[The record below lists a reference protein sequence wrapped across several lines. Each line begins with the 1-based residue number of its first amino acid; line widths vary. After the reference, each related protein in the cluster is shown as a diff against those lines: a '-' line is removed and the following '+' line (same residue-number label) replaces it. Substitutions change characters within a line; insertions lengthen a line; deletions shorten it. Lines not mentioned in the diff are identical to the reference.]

1 MGWSNTFASLKESNK
16 LEVKAAREGLPRSLW
31 ETYSAFANTDG
42 GTILLG
48 VEEDSDGVLSVCGV
62 NEPESLVK
70 TLWDGL
76 NNPSCVSVN
85 LLTDNDVT
93 IDVDAGASYIV
104 IEVPRAPRQ
113 DRPVYI
119 RNNLASGSF
128 RRNGEGDYHCTS
140 EELKALVRDGG
151 DEIDRLV
158 LEEFELGSLCEET
171 VASYRNAFQA
181 LRQNHPWNR
190 LADSDF
196 LMRIGAIGRGGRTHQ
211 LHPTRAG
218 LLMFGYEYEIT
229 REYPSYLLDYRTRLG
244 DRRWDDRIASMDGTW
259 SGNVYD
265 FWRKVYMKV
274 VEGLPKPFAL
284 GPNMRRLED
293 TPMHAALREGLANML
308 VHADYYGRR
317 GCVALREPGRITFSN
332 PGSLRMSCDVA
343 LQGGTSDPRNAT
355 LMRMFSLVGIGER
368 IGSGF
373 DVMRAACTW
382 AELPQPMLEESYNPD
397 GTTLTFC
404 TKSDDGETTRA
415 SAGGSMSAERDSG
428 SCLDGPV
435 DCSMSVG
442 CESGS
447 RLDRPVDMAT
457 ARILDAWE
465 QAGHGRSINAAPSSV
480 AATLQTADGDSL
492 TARHGSSDS
501 LVAPSEVAVGAK
513 QLKRRRL
520 PREERNLVMHFVI
533 ENGEIR
539 RIEAQELLGIGST
552 KAKALLNDMVTQGLL
567 TVEGAGPST
576 RYLSASA

>member
-48 VEEDSDGVLSVCGV
+48 VEEDSHGALSVCGV

-93 IDVDAGASYIV
+93 IDVDAGTSYIA

-151 DEIDRLV
+151 DDIDRLV
-158 LEEFELGSLCEET
+158 LEEFELSSLCEET
-171 VASYRNAFQA
+171 VASYRGAFQA

-196 LMRIGAIGRGGRTHQ
+196 LMRIGAIGRGVRTHQ

-229 REYPSYLLDYRTRLG
+229 REYSSYLLDYRTRLG

-265 FWRKVYMKV
+265 FWRKVCMKV
-274 VEGLPKPFAL
+274 TEGLPKPFAL

-308 VHADYYGRR
+308 VHADYYGRK

-355 LMRMFSLVGIGER
+355 LMRMFNLVGIGER

-373 DVMRAACTW
+373 DVIRAACTW

-397 GTTLTFC
+397 GTTLTFRMERN
-404 TKSDDGETTRA
+404 DGWTTRA
-415 SAGGSMSAERDSG
+415 GANG
-428 SCLDGPV
+428 
-435 DCSMSVG
+435 SMSVG

-447 RLDRPVDMAT
+447 CLDRPIDMAT
-457 ARILDAWE
+457 ARILDAWK
-465 QAGHGRSINAAPSSV
+465 QAGHGRSINAASSSV
-480 AATLQTADGDSL
+480 TATLQTAAGDNL
-492 TARHGSSDS
+492 TARHGSGDS
-501 LVAPSEVAVGAK
+501 LVAPGEVTVGAK

-552 KAKALLNDMVTQGLL
+552 KAKALLNDMVMQGLL
-567 TVEGAGPST
+567 IVEGAGPST

>member
-1 MGWSNTFASLKESNK
+1 MGWSNTFAPLKESNK

-31 ETYSAFANTDG
+31 ETYSAFASTDG

-48 VEEDSDGVLSVCGV
+48 VEEDSHGRLSVCGV

-70 TLWDGL
+70 ALWDGL

-85 LLTDNDVT
+85 LLTDNDVS
-93 IDVDAGASYIV
+93 ISYDAGAPYIV

-128 RRNGEGDYHCTS
+128 RRNSESDYHCTS

-151 DEIDRLV
+151 DDIDRLV

-196 LMRIGAIGRGGRTHQ
+196 LMRIGAIDRGGCTHQ

-265 FWRKVYMKV
+265 FWRKVCMKV

-284 GPNMRRLED
+284 GPDMHRLED

-382 AELPQPMLEESYNPD
+382 AELPQPMLKESYNPD
-397 GTTLTFC
+397 CTTLTFR
-404 TKSDDGETTRA
+404 TERNDGWTTRA
-415 SAGGSMSAERDSG
+415 GANGSMPAERDSD
-428 SCLDGPV
+428 SHPNT
-435 DCSMSVG
+435 
-442 CESGS
+442 
-447 RLDRPVDMAT
+447 PVDMAT
-457 ARILDAWE
+457 ARILDIWE
-465 QAGHGRSINAAPSSV
+465 QAGHGRSVSAVPASGTAMSQ
-480 AATLQTADGDSL
+480 ATNNNNLAVGL
-492 TARHGSSDS
+492 GSGGSR
-501 LVAPSEVAVGAK
+501 VAPCEVTVNAK

-520 PREERNLVMHFVI
+520 PREERELVMHFVI
-533 ENGEIR
+533 ENGGIH
-539 RIEAQELLGIGST
+539 RIEAQELLGVGST
-552 KAKALLNDMVTQGLL
+552 KAKTLLNDMVKQGLL
-567 TVEGAGPST
+567 IVEGAGPST

>member
-48 VEEDSDGVLSVCGV
+48 VEEDSHGRLSVCGV

-70 TLWDGL
+70 VLWDDL
-76 NNPSCVSVN
+76 NNPSCVNVN

-93 IDVDAGASYIV
+93 IDVDAGASYIA

-119 RNNLASGSF
+119 CNNLASGSF

-151 DEIDRLV
+151 EEIDRLV

-196 LMRIGAIGRGGRTHQ
+196 LMRIGAIGRGRCTHR

-218 LLMFGYEYEIT
+218 LLMFGYEYEIA
-229 REYPSYLLDYRTRLG
+229 REYPSYLLDYRTCLG

-284 GPNMRRLED
+284 GPDMHRLED

-355 LMRMFSLVGIGER
+355 LMRMFNLVGIGER

-382 AELPQPMLEESYNPD
+382 AELPQPMLKESYNPD
-397 GTTLTFC
+397 CTTLTFR
-404 TKSDDGETTRA
+404 TERNDGWTTRA
-415 SAGGSMSAERDSG
+415 GANGSMPAERDSD
-428 SCLDGPV
+428 SHPNT
-435 DCSMSVG
+435 
-442 CESGS
+442 
-447 RLDRPVDMAT
+447 PVDMAT
-457 ARILDAWE
+457 ARILDIWE
-465 QAGHGRSINAAPSSV
+465 QAGHGRSVSAVPASGTAMSQ
-480 AATLQTADGDSL
+480 ATNNNNLAVGL
-492 TARHGSSDS
+492 GSGGSR
-501 LVAPSEVAVGAK
+501 VAPCEVTVNAK

-520 PREERNLVMHFVI
+520 PREERELVMHFVI
-533 ENGEIR
+533 ENGEIH
-539 RIEAQELLGIGST
+539 RIEAQELLGVGST
-552 KAKALLNDMVTQGLL
+552 KAKTLLNDMVKQGLL
-567 TVEGAGPST
+567 IVEGAGPST

>member
-48 VEEDSDGVLSVCGV
+48 VEEDPHGALSVCGV

-70 TLWDGL
+70 ALWDGL

-93 IDVDAGASYIV
+93 IDVDAGAPYIV

-151 DEIDRLV
+151 DDIDRLV

-171 VASYRNAFQA
+171 VVSYRNAFQA
-181 LRQNHPWNR
+181 LRQNHPWNS

-196 LMRIGAIGRGGRTHQ
+196 LMCIGAIGRGVRTHQ

-265 FWRKVYMKV
+265 FWRKVCMKV

-284 GPNMRRLED
+284 GPDMHRLED

-355 LMRMFSLVGIGER
+355 LMRMFNLVGIGER

-382 AELPQPMLEESYNPD
+382 AELPQPMLKESYNPD
-397 GTTLTFC
+397 CTTLTFR
-404 TKSDDGETTRA
+404 TERNDGWTTW
-415 SAGGSMSAERDSG
+415 AGANGSMPAEHDSD
-428 SCLDGPV
+428 SHPNT
-435 DCSMSVG
+435 
-442 CESGS
+442 
-447 RLDRPVDMAT
+447 PVDMAT
-457 ARILDAWE
+457 ARILDIWE
-465 QAGHGRSINAAPSSV
+465 QAGHGRSVSAVPASGTAMSQ
-480 AATLQTADGDSL
+480 ATNNNNLAVGL
-492 TARHGSSDS
+492 GSGGSR
-501 LVAPSEVAVGAK
+501 VAPCEVTVNAK

-520 PREERNLVMHFVI
+520 PREERELVMHFVI
-533 ENGEIR
+533 ENGEIH
-539 RIEAQELLGIGST
+539 RIEAQELLGVGST
-552 KAKALLNDMVTQGLL
+552 KAKTLLNDMVKQGLL
-567 TVEGAGPST
+567 IVEGAGPST

>member
-16 LEVKAAREGLPRSLW
+16 IEVKAAREGLPRSLW

-48 VEEDSDGVLSVCGV
+48 VEEDPHGALSVCGV

-70 TLWDGL
+70 VLWDDL
-76 NNPSCVSVN
+76 NNPSCVNVN
-85 LLTDNDVT
+85 LLTDNDVS
-93 IDVDAGASYIV
+93 ISYDAGAPYIA

-151 DEIDRLV
+151 EEIDRLV
-158 LEEFELGSLCEET
+158 LEEFEFDSLCKET
-171 VASYRNAFQA
+171 ITSYRGAFQA
-181 LRQNHPWNR
+181 LRQNHPWNS

-196 LMRIGAIGRGGRTHQ
+196 LMRIGAIGRGVRTHR

-218 LLMFGYEYEIT
+218 LLMFGHEYEIT

-265 FWRKVYMKV
+265 FWRKVCMKV

-284 GPNMRRLED
+284 GPDMHRLED

-355 LMRMFSLVGIGER
+355 LMRMFNLVGIGER

-382 AELPQPMLEESYNPD
+382 AELPQPMLKESYNPD
-397 GTTLTFC
+397 CTTLTFRTEC
-404 TKSDDGETTRA
+404 NDGWTTRA
-415 SAGGSMSAERDSG
+415 GANGSMPAERDSD
-428 SCLDGPV
+428 SHPNT
-435 DCSMSVG
+435 
-442 CESGS
+442 
-447 RLDRPVDMAT
+447 PVDMAT
-457 ARILDAWE
+457 ARILDIWE
-465 QAGHGRSINAAPSSV
+465 QAGHGRSVSAVPASGTAMSQ
-480 AATLQTADGDSL
+480 ATNNNNLAVGLDSG
-492 TARHGSSDS
+492 GSH
-501 LVAPSEVAVGAK
+501 VAPCEVTVNAK

-520 PREERNLVMHFVI
+520 PREERELVMHFVI

-552 KAKALLNDMVTQGLL
+552 KAKTLLNDMVKQGLL
-567 TVEGAGPST
+567 LVEGAGPST

>member
-16 LEVKAAREGLPRSLW
+16 IEVKAAREGLPRSLW

-48 VEEDSDGVLSVCGV
+48 VEEDPHGALSVCGV

-70 TLWDGL
+70 VLWDGL

-85 LLTDNDVT
+85 LLTDNDVI
-93 IDVDAGASYIV
+93 IDVDAGTPYIV
-104 IEVPRAPRQ
+104 VEVPRAPRQ

-151 DEIDRLV
+151 EEIDRLV

-196 LMRIGAIGRGGRTHQ
+196 LMRIGAIGRGRCTHR

-218 LLMFGYEYEIT
+218 LLMFGYEYEIA
-229 REYPSYLLDYRTRLG
+229 REYPSYLLDYRTCLG

-265 FWRKVYMKV
+265 FWRKVCMKV

-284 GPNMRRLED
+284 GPDMHRLED

-355 LMRMFSLVGIGER
+355 LMRMFNLVGIGER

-382 AELPQPMLEESYNPD
+382 AELPQPMLKESYNPD
-397 GTTLTFC
+397 CTTLTFR
-404 TKSDDGETTRA
+404 TERNDGWTTRA
-415 SAGGSMSAERDSG
+415 GANGSMPAERDSD
-428 SCLDGPV
+428 SHPNTPV
-435 DCSMSVG
+435 DV
-442 CESGS
+442 
-447 RLDRPVDMAT
+447 AT
-457 ARILDAWE
+457 ARILDIWE
-465 QAGHGRSINAAPSSV
+465 QAGHGRSVSAVPASGTAMSQ
-480 AATLQTADGDSL
+480 ATNNNNLAVGL
-492 TARHGSSDS
+492 GSGGSR
-501 LVAPSEVAVGAK
+501 VAPCEVTVNAK

-520 PREERNLVMHFVI
+520 PREERELVMHFVI
-533 ENGEIR
+533 ENGEIH
-539 RIEAQELLGIGST
+539 RIEAQELLGVGST
-552 KAKALLNDMVTQGLL
+552 KAKTLLNDMVKQGLL
-567 TVEGAGPST
+567 IVEGAGPST

>member
-16 LEVKAAREGLPRSLW
+16 IEVKAAREGLPRSLW

-48 VEEDSDGVLSVCGV
+48 VEEDPHGALSVCGV

-70 TLWDGL
+70 VLWDDL
-76 NNPSCVSVN
+76 NNPSCVNVN
-85 LLTDNDVT
+85 LLTDNDVS
-93 IDVDAGASYIV
+93 ISYDAGAPYIA

-151 DEIDRLV
+151 EEIDRLV

-196 LMRIGAIGRGGRTHQ
+196 LMRIGAIGRGRCTHR

-218 LLMFGYEYEIT
+218 LLMFGYEYEIA
-229 REYPSYLLDYRTRLG
+229 REYPSYLLDYRTCLG

-265 FWRKVYMKV
+265 FWRKVCMKV

-284 GPNMRRLED
+284 GPDMHRLED

-355 LMRMFSLVGIGER
+355 LMRMFNLVGIGER

-382 AELPQPMLEESYNPD
+382 AELPQPMLKESYNPD
-397 GTTLTFC
+397 CTTLTFR
-404 TKSDDGETTRA
+404 TERNDGWTTRA
-415 SAGGSMSAERDSG
+415 GANGSMPAERDSD
-428 SCLDGPV
+428 SHPNTPV
-435 DCSMSVG
+435 DV
-442 CESGS
+442 
-447 RLDRPVDMAT
+447 AT
-457 ARILDAWE
+457 ARILDIWE
-465 QAGHGRSINAAPSSV
+465 QAGHGRSVSAVPASGTAMSQ
-480 AATLQTADGDSL
+480 ATNNNNLAVGL
-492 TARHGSSDS
+492 GSGGSR
-501 LVAPSEVAVGAK
+501 VAPCEVTVNAK

-520 PREERNLVMHFVI
+520 PREERELVMHFVI
-533 ENGEIR
+533 ENGEIH
-539 RIEAQELLGIGST
+539 RIEAQELLGVGST
-552 KAKALLNDMVTQGLL
+552 KAKTLLNDMVKQGLL
-567 TVEGAGPST
+567 IVEGAGPST

>member
-48 VEEDSDGVLSVCGV
+48 VEEDSHGALSVCGV

-85 LLTDNDVT
+85 LLTDNDVI
-93 IDVDAGASYIV
+93 IDVDAGTPYIV
-104 IEVPRAPRQ
+104 VEVPRAPRQ

-119 RNNLASGSF
+119 RNNLASGAF

-151 DEIDRLV
+151 DDIDRLV
-158 LEEFELGSLCEET
+158 LEEFELSSLCEET
-171 VASYRNAFQA
+171 VASYRGAFQA

-196 LMRIGAIGRGGRTHQ
+196 LMRIGAIGRGVRTHQ

-265 FWRKVYMKV
+265 FWRKVCMKV
-274 VEGLPKPFAL
+274 TEGLPKPFAL

-308 VHADYYGRR
+308 VHADYYGRK

-355 LMRMFSLVGIGER
+355 LMRMFNLVGIGER

-397 GTTLTFC
+397 GTTLTFRMERN
-404 TKSDDGETTRA
+404 DGWTTRA
-415 SAGGSMSAERDSG
+415 GANG
-428 SCLDGPV
+428 
-435 DCSMSVG
+435 SMSVG

-447 RLDRPVDMAT
+447 CLDRPIDMAT
-457 ARILDAWE
+457 ARILDAWK

-480 AATLQTADGDSL
+480 TATLQTAAGDNL
-492 TARHGSSDS
+492 TARHGSVDGR
-501 LVAPSEVAVGAK
+501 VTPGEVTVRAK

-552 KAKALLNDMVTQGLL
+552 KAKALLNDMVMQGLL
-567 TVEGAGPST
+567 IVEGAGPST

>member
-16 LEVKAAREGLPRSLW
+16 LEAKAAREGLPRSLW

-48 VEEDSDGVLSVCGV
+48 VEEDSHGTLFVCGV

-70 TLWDGL
+70 ALWDGL

-151 DEIDRLV
+151 DDIDRLV
-158 LEEFELGSLCEET
+158 LEEFELSSLCEET
-171 VASYRNAFQA
+171 VASYRGAFQA

-196 LMRIGAIGRGGRTHQ
+196 LMRIGAIGRGVRTHQ

-265 FWRKVYMKV
+265 FWRKVCMKV
-274 VEGLPKPFAL
+274 TEGFPKPFAL

-308 VHADYYGRR
+308 VHADYYGRK

-332 PGSLRMSCDVA
+332 PGGLRMSCDVA

-355 LMRMFSLVGIGER
+355 LMRMFNLVGIGER

-397 GTTLTFC
+397 GMTLTFR
-404 TKSDDGETTRA
+404 TERNDGWTTWA
-415 SAGGSMSAERDSG
+415 SADGSMPAERN
-428 SCLDGPV
+428 SCSHLD
-435 DCSMSVG
+435 M
-442 CESGS
+442 
-447 RLDRPVDMAT
+447 PVDMAT

-480 AATLQTADGDSL
+480 ATTLQTAAGDNL
-492 TARHGSSDS
+492 TARHDS
-501 LVAPSEVAVGAK
+501 GGGLVAPGEVTVSAK

-567 TVEGAGPST
+567 IVEGAGPST

>member
-16 LEVKAAREGLPRSLW
+16 LEAKAAREGLPHSLW

-42 GTILLG
+42 GAILLG
-48 VEEDSDGVLSVCGV
+48 VEEDPHGALSVCGV

-70 TLWDGL
+70 ALWDGL

-93 IDVDAGASYIV
+93 IDVNAGASYIV

-151 DEIDRLV
+151 DDIDRLV
-158 LEEFELGSLCEET
+158 LEEFELSSLCEET
-171 VASYRNAFQA
+171 VASYRGAFQA

-196 LMRIGAIGRGGRTHQ
+196 LMRIGAIGRGVRTHQ

-265 FWRKVYMKV
+265 FWRKVCMKV
-274 VEGLPKPFAL
+274 AEGLPKPFAL

-355 LMRMFSLVGIGER
+355 LMRMFNLVGIGER

-397 GTTLTFC
+397 CTTLTFRMERN
-404 TKSDDGETTRA
+404 DGWTTRA
-415 SAGGSMSAERDSG
+415 GAGGSMPAERDSD
-428 SCLDGPV
+428 SHLNK
-435 DCSMSVG
+435 
-442 CESGS
+442 
-447 RLDRPVDMAT
+447 PVDMAT
-457 ARILDAWE
+457 ARILDIWE

-480 AATLQTADGDSL
+480 TATLQTAAGDNL
-492 TARHGSSDS
+492 TARHGSGDGR
-501 LVAPSEVAVGAK
+501 VTPGEVTVSAK

-552 KAKALLNDMVTQGLL
+552 KAKALLNDMVAQGLL
-567 TVEGAGPST
+567 IVEGAGPST

>member
-31 ETYSAFANTDG
+31 ETYSALANTDG

-48 VEEDSDGVLSVCGV
+48 VEEDPHGALSVCGV
-62 NEPESLVK
+62 NEPEFLVK
-70 TLWDGL
+70 ALWDGL

-93 IDVDAGASYIV
+93 IDVDAGAPYIV

-151 DEIDRLV
+151 DDIDRLV

-171 VASYRNAFQA
+171 ITSYRGAFQA
-181 LRQNHPWNR
+181 LRQNHPWNS

-196 LMRIGAIGRGGRTHQ
+196 LMRIGAIGRGRCTHR

-218 LLMFGYEYEIT
+218 LLMFGYEYEIA
-229 REYPSYLLDYRTRLG
+229 REYPSYLLDYRTCLG

-265 FWRKVYMKV
+265 FWRKVCMKV

-284 GPNMRRLED
+284 GPDMHRLED

-355 LMRMFSLVGIGER
+355 LMRMFNLVGIGER

-382 AELPQPMLEESYNPD
+382 AELPQPMLKESYNPD
-397 GTTLTFC
+397 CTTLTFR
-404 TKSDDGETTRA
+404 TERNDGWTTRA
-415 SAGGSMSAERDSG
+415 GANGSMPAERDSD
-428 SCLDGPV
+428 SHPNT
-435 DCSMSVG
+435 
-442 CESGS
+442 
-447 RLDRPVDMAT
+447 PVDMAT
-457 ARILDAWE
+457 ARILDIWE
-465 QAGHGRSINAAPSSV
+465 QAGHGRSVSAVPASGTAMSQ
-480 AATLQTADGDSL
+480 ATNNNNLAVGL
-492 TARHGSSDS
+492 GSGGGH
-501 LVAPSEVAVGAK
+501 VAPCEVTVNAK

-520 PREERNLVMHFVI
+520 PREERELVMHFVI
-533 ENGEIR
+533 ENGEIH
-539 RIEAQELLGIGST
+539 RIEAQELLGVGST
-552 KAKALLNDMVTQGLL
+552 KAKTLLNDMVKQGLL
-567 TVEGAGPST
+567 IVEGAGPST

>member
-16 LEVKAAREGLPRSLW
+16 LEAKAAREGLPRSLW

-48 VEEDSDGVLSVCGV
+48 VEEDPHGALSVCGV

-70 TLWDGL
+70 ALWDGL

-93 IDVDAGASYIV
+93 IDVDTGTPYIV

-140 EELKALVRDGG
+140 EELKTLVRDGG
-151 DEIDRLV
+151 DNIDWLV
-158 LEEFELGSLCEET
+158 LEEFKLSSLCEET
-171 VASYRNAFQA
+171 VVSYRGAFQA

-229 REYPSYLLDYRTRLG
+229 HEYPSYLLDYRTCLG

-265 FWRKVYMKV
+265 FWRKVCMKV
-274 VEGLPKPFAL
+274 TEGLPKPFAL
-284 GPNMRRLED
+284 GPDMRRLED

-317 GCVALREPGRITFSN
+317 GCVALREPGCITFSN

-355 LMRMFSLVGIGER
+355 LMRMFNLVGIGER

-397 GTTLTFC
+397 GTTLTFRMERN
-404 TKSDDGETTRA
+404 DGWTTRA
-415 SAGGSMSAERDSG
+415 GANG
-428 SCLDGPV
+428 
-435 DCSMSVG
+435 SMSVG

-447 RLDRPVDMAT
+447 CLDRPIDMAT

-465 QAGHGRSINAAPSSV
+465 QAGHGRSINAVPSSV
-480 AATLQTADGDSL
+480 TTTPQTAAGDNL
-492 TARHGSSDS
+492 TARHDS
-501 LVAPSEVAVGAK
+501 GDGRLTPGEVTVSAK

-552 KAKALLNDMVTQGLL
+552 KAKALLNDMVAQGLL
-567 TVEGAGPST
+567 MVEGAGPST

>member
-16 LEVKAAREGLPRSLW
+16 IEVKAAREGLPRSLW

-48 VEEDSDGVLSVCGV
+48 VEEDPHGALSVCGV

-70 TLWDGL
+70 VLWDDL
-76 NNPSCVSVN
+76 NNPSCVNVN
-85 LLTDNDVT
+85 LLTDNDVS
-93 IDVDAGASYIV
+93 ISYDAGAPYIA

-151 DEIDRLV
+151 EEIDRLV

-190 LADSDF
+190 LTDSDF
-196 LMRIGAIGRGGRTHQ
+196 LMRIGAIGRGGCTHQ

-229 REYPSYLLDYRTRLG
+229 CEYPSYLLDYRTRLG

-265 FWRKVYMKV
+265 FWRKVCMKV

-284 GPNMRRLED
+284 GPDMHRLED

-355 LMRMFSLVGIGER
+355 LMRMFNLVGIGER

-382 AELPQPMLEESYNPD
+382 AELPQPMLKESYNPD
-397 GTTLTFC
+397 RTTLTFR
-404 TKSDDGETTRA
+404 TERNDGWTTRA
-415 SAGGSMSAERDSG
+415 GANGSMPAERDSD
-428 SCLDGPV
+428 SHPNT
-435 DCSMSVG
+435 
-442 CESGS
+442 
-447 RLDRPVDMAT
+447 PVDMAT
-457 ARILDAWE
+457 ARILDIWE
-465 QAGHGRSINAAPSSV
+465 QAGHGRSVSAVPASGTAMSQ
-480 AATLQTADGDSL
+480 ATNNNNLAVGL
-492 TARHGSSDS
+492 GSGGSR
-501 LVAPSEVAVGAK
+501 VAPCEVTVNAK

-520 PREERNLVMHFVI
+520 PREERELVMHFVI
-533 ENGEIR
+533 ENGEIH
-539 RIEAQELLGIGST
+539 RIEAQELLGVGST
-552 KAKALLNDMVTQGLL
+552 KAKTLLNDMVKQGLL
-567 TVEGAGPST
+567 IVEGAGPST

>member
-16 LEVKAAREGLPRSLW
+16 LEVKAAREGLPPSLW

-42 GTILLG
+42 GAILLG
-48 VEEDSDGVLSVCGV
+48 VEEDPHGALSVCGV

-85 LLTDNDVT
+85 LLTDNDVS
-93 IDVDAGASYIV
+93 INYDAGAPYIV

-151 DEIDRLV
+151 DDIDRLV

-171 VASYRNAFQA
+171 VASYRGAFQA

-196 LMRIGAIGRGGRTHQ
+196 LMRIGAIGRGMRTHQ

-265 FWRKVYMKV
+265 FWRKVCMKV
-274 VEGLPKPFAL
+274 TEGFPKPFAL

-317 GCVALREPGRITFSN
+317 GCVALREPARITFSN

-355 LMRMFSLVGIGER
+355 LMRMFNLVGIDER

-397 GTTLTFC
+397 GTTLTFH
-404 TKSDDGETTRA
+404 TGRNDGGTTRA
-415 SAGGSMSAERDSG
+415 GAGGSMSAERDSG
-428 SCLDGPV
+428 S
-435 DCSMSVG
+435 
-442 CESGS
+442 
-447 RLDRPVDMAT
+447 RLDKPIDMAT
-457 ARILDAWE
+457 AHILDAWE

-480 AATLQTADGDSL
+480 TATLQTAAGDNL
-492 TARHGSSDS
+492 TARHDSDDGR
-501 LVAPSEVAVGAK
+501 VTPGEVTVSAK

-552 KAKALLNDMVTQGLL
+552 KAKALLNDMVAQGLL
-567 TVEGAGPST
+567 IVEGAGPST

>member
-42 GTILLG
+42 GTILVG
-48 VEEDSDGVLSVCGV
+48 VEEDPHGALSVCGV

-70 TLWDGL
+70 ALWDGL

-85 LLTDNDVT
+85 LLTDNDVS
-93 IDVDAGASYIV
+93 INYDAGAPYIV

-151 DEIDRLV
+151 DDIDRLV
-158 LEEFELGSLCEET
+158 LEEFELSSLCEET
-171 VASYRNAFQA
+171 VASYRGAFQA

-196 LMRIGAIGRGGRTHQ
+196 LMRIGAIGRGVRTHQ

-265 FWRKVYMKV
+265 FWRKVCMKV
-274 VEGLPKPFAL
+274 TEGLPKPFAL

-308 VHADYYGRR
+308 VHADYYGRK

-355 LMRMFSLVGIGER
+355 LMRMFNLVGIGER

-397 GTTLTFC
+397 GTTLTFRMERN
-404 TKSDDGETTRA
+404 DGWTTRA
-415 SAGGSMSAERDSG
+415 GANG
-428 SCLDGPV
+428 
-435 DCSMSVG
+435 SMSVG

-447 RLDRPVDMAT
+447 CLDRPIDMAT
-457 ARILDAWE
+457 ARILDAWK

-480 AATLQTADGDSL
+480 TATLQTAAGDNL
-492 TARHGSSDS
+492 TARHGSGDGR
-501 LVAPSEVAVGAK
+501 VTPGEVTVRAK

-552 KAKALLNDMVTQGLL
+552 KAKALLNDMVMQGLL
-567 TVEGAGPST
+567 IVEGAGPST

>member
-42 GTILLG
+42 GAILLG
-48 VEEDSDGVLSVCGV
+48 VEEDPHGALFVCGV

-70 TLWDGL
+70 ALWDDL
-76 NNPSCVSVN
+76 NNPSCVNVN
-85 LLTDNDVT
+85 LLTDNDVS
-93 IDVDAGASYIV
+93 ISYDAGAPYIV

-151 DEIDRLV
+151 DDIDRLV

-190 LADSDF
+190 LTDSDF
-196 LMRIGAIGRGGRTHQ
+196 LMRIGAIGRGGCTHQ

-229 REYPSYLLDYRTRLG
+229 CEYPSYLLDYRTRLG

-265 FWRKVYMKV
+265 FWRKVCMKV

-284 GPNMRRLED
+284 GPDMHRLED

-355 LMRMFSLVGIGER
+355 LMRMFNLVGIGER

-382 AELPQPMLEESYNPD
+382 AELPQPMLKESYNPD
-397 GTTLTFC
+397 RTTLTFR
-404 TKSDDGETTRA
+404 TERNDGWTTRA
-415 SAGGSMSAERDSG
+415 GANGSMPAERDSD
-428 SCLDGPV
+428 SHPNT
-435 DCSMSVG
+435 
-442 CESGS
+442 
-447 RLDRPVDMAT
+447 PVDMAT
-457 ARILDAWE
+457 ARILDIWE
-465 QAGHGRSINAAPSSV
+465 QAGHGRSVSAVPASGTAMSQ
-480 AATLQTADGDSL
+480 ATNNNNLAVGL
-492 TARHGSSDS
+492 GSGGSR
-501 LVAPSEVAVGAK
+501 VAPCEVTVNAK

-520 PREERNLVMHFVI
+520 PREERELVMHFVI
-533 ENGEIR
+533 ENGEIH
-539 RIEAQELLGIGST
+539 RIEAQELLGVGST
-552 KAKALLNDMVTQGLL
+552 KAKTLLNDMVKQGLL
-567 TVEGAGPST
+567 IVEGAGPST
-576 RYLSASA
+576 RYLSANA

>member
-48 VEEDSDGVLSVCGV
+48 VEEDPHGALSVCGV

-70 TLWDGL
+70 VLWDGL
-76 NNPSCVSVN
+76 NNPSCVNVN
-85 LLTDNDVT
+85 LLTDNDVS
-93 IDVDAGASYIV
+93 ISYDAGAPYIV

-151 DEIDRLV
+151 DDIDRLV

-181 LRQNHPWNR
+181 LRQNHPWNS

-196 LMRIGAIGRGGRTHQ
+196 LMRIGAIGRGVRTHR

-218 LLMFGYEYEIT
+218 LLMFGYEYEIA

-265 FWRKVYMKV
+265 FWRKVCMKV

-284 GPNMRRLED
+284 GPDMHRLED

-317 GCVALREPGRITFSN
+317 GCVVLREPGRITFSN
-332 PGSLRMSCDVA
+332 PGSLLMSCDVA

-355 LMRMFSLVGIGER
+355 LMRMFNLVGIGER

-382 AELPQPMLEESYNPD
+382 AELPQPMLKESYNPD
-397 GTTLTFC
+397 CTTLTFR
-404 TKSDDGETTRA
+404 TERNDGWTTRA
-415 SAGGSMSAERDSG
+415 GANGSMPAERDSD
-428 SCLDGPV
+428 SHPNT
-435 DCSMSVG
+435 
-442 CESGS
+442 
-447 RLDRPVDMAT
+447 PVDMAT
-457 ARILDAWE
+457 AHILDIWE
-465 QAGHGRSINAAPSSV
+465 QAGHGRSINAVPSSV
-480 AATLQTADGDSL
+480 TATLQTAAGDNL
-492 TARHGSSDS
+492 TARHDS
-501 LVAPSEVAVGAK
+501 GDGRVTPGEVTVNAK

-520 PREERNLVMHFVI
+520 PREERELVMHFVI
-533 ENGEIR
+533 ENGEIH
-539 RIEAQELLGIGST
+539 RIEAQELLGVGST
-552 KAKALLNDMVTQGLL
+552 KAKTLLNDMVKQGLL
-567 TVEGAGPST
+567 IVEGAGPST

>member
-16 LEVKAAREGLPRSLW
+16 LEVKAAQKGLPRSLW

-48 VEEDSDGVLSVCGV
+48 VEEDSHGRLSVCGV

-70 TLWDGL
+70 VLWDDL

-93 IDVDAGASYIV
+93 IDVDAGASYIA

-151 DEIDRLV
+151 DDIDRLV

-196 LMRIGAIGRGGRTHQ
+196 LMRIGAIGRGVRTHR

-218 LLMFGYEYEIT
+218 LLMFGYEYEIA
-229 REYPSYLLDYRTRLG
+229 REYPSYLLDYRTCLG

-265 FWRKVYMKV
+265 FWRKVCMKA

-284 GPNMRRLED
+284 GPDMHRLED

-355 LMRMFSLVGIGER
+355 LMRMFNLVGIGER

-382 AELPQPMLEESYNPD
+382 AELPQPMLKESYNPD
-397 GTTLTFC
+397 CTTLTFR
-404 TKSDDGETTRA
+404 TERNDGWTTRA
-415 SAGGSMSAERDSG
+415 GANGSMPAERDSD
-428 SCLDGPV
+428 SHPNT
-435 DCSMSVG
+435 
-442 CESGS
+442 
-447 RLDRPVDMAT
+447 PVDMAT
-457 ARILDAWE
+457 ARILDIWE
-465 QAGHGRSINAAPSSV
+465 QAGHGRSVSAVPASGTAMSQ
-480 AATLQTADGDSL
+480 ATNNNNLAVGL
-492 TARHGSSDS
+492 GSGGSR
-501 LVAPSEVAVGAK
+501 VAPCEVTVNTK

-520 PREERNLVMHFVI
+520 PREERELVMHFVI
-533 ENGEIR
+533 ENGEIH
-539 RIEAQELLGIGST
+539 RIEAQELLGVGST
-552 KAKALLNDMVTQGLL
+552 KAKTLLNDMVKQGLL
-567 TVEGAGPST
+567 IVEGAGPST

>member
-1 MGWSNTFASLKESNK
+1 M
-16 LEVKAAREGLPRSLW
+16 
-31 ETYSAFANTDG
+31 
-42 GTILLG
+42 
-48 VEEDSDGVLSVCGV
+48 
-62 NEPESLVK
+62 
-70 TLWDGL
+70 WDDL
-76 NNPSCVSVN
+76 NNPSCVNVN
-85 LLTDNDVT
+85 LLTDNDVS
-93 IDVDAGASYIV
+93 ISYDAGAPYIV

-151 DEIDRLV
+151 EEIDRLV
-158 LEEFELGSLCEET
+158 LEEFEFDSLCKET
-171 VASYRNAFQA
+171 ITSYRGAFQA
-181 LRQNHPWNR
+181 LRQNHPWNS

-196 LMRIGAIGRGGRTHQ
+196 LMRIGAIGRGVRTHR

-218 LLMFGYEYEIT
+218 LLMFGYEYEIA
-229 REYPSYLLDYRTRLG
+229 REYPSYLLDYRTCLG

-265 FWRKVYMKV
+265 FWRKVCMKV

-284 GPNMRRLED
+284 GPDMHRLED

-355 LMRMFSLVGIGER
+355 LMRMFNLVGIGER

-382 AELPQPMLEESYNPD
+382 AELPQPMLKESYNPD
-397 GTTLTFC
+397 CTTLTFR
-404 TKSDDGETTRA
+404 TERSDGWTTRA
-415 SAGGSMSAERDSG
+415 GANGSMPAERDS
-428 SCLDGPV
+428 D
-435 DCSMSVG
+435 
-442 CESGS
+442 S
-447 RLDRPVDMAT
+447 RPTTPVDMAT
-457 ARILDAWE
+457 ARILDIWE
-465 QAGHGRSINAAPSSV
+465 QAGHGRSVSAAPASGTAVSQ
-480 AATLQTADGDSL
+480 ATNNNNLAVGL
-492 TARHGSSDS
+492 GSGGSR
-501 LVAPSEVAVGAK
+501 VAPCEVTVNAK

-520 PREERNLVMHFVI
+520 PREERELVMHFVI
-533 ENGEIR
+533 ENGEIH
-539 RIEAQELLGIGST
+539 RIEAQELLGVGST
-552 KAKALLNDMVTQGLL
+552 KAKTLLNDMVKQGLL
-567 TVEGAGPST
+567 IVEGAGPST
-576 RYLSASA
+576 RYLSARA

>member
-48 VEEDSDGVLSVCGV
+48 VEEDSHGALSVCGV

-70 TLWDGL
+70 ALWDGL

-85 LLTDNDVT
+85 LLTDNGVT

-140 EELKALVRDGG
+140 EELKTLVRDGG
-151 DEIDRLV
+151 DDIDRLV

-171 VASYRNAFQA
+171 VASYRSAFQA

-218 LLMFGYEYEIT
+218 LLMFGYEYEIV

-265 FWRKVYMKV
+265 FWRKVCMKV

-284 GPNMRRLED
+284 GPDMHRLED

-355 LMRMFSLVGIGER
+355 LMRMFNLVGIGER

-382 AELPQPMLEESYNPD
+382 AELPQPMLKESYNPD
-397 GTTLTFC
+397 CTTLTFR
-404 TKSDDGETTRA
+404 TEHNDGWTTRA
-415 SAGGSMSAERDSG
+415 GANGSMPAERDSD
-428 SCLDGPV
+428 SHPNT
-435 DCSMSVG
+435 
-442 CESGS
+442 
-447 RLDRPVDMAT
+447 PVDMAT
-457 ARILDAWE
+457 ARILDIWE
-465 QAGHGRSINAAPSSV
+465 QAGHGCSVSAVPASGTAMSQAANNNNLAV
-480 AATLQTADGDSL
+480 GL
-492 TARHGSSDS
+492 GSGGSR
-501 LVAPSEVAVGAK
+501 VAPCEVTVNAK

-567 TVEGAGPST
+567 IVEGAGPST

>member
-42 GTILLG
+42 GAILLG
-48 VEEDSDGVLSVCGV
+48 VEEDPHGALFVCGV

-70 TLWDGL
+70 ALWDDL
-76 NNPSCVSVN
+76 NNPSCVNVN
-85 LLTDNDVT
+85 LLTDNDVS
-93 IDVDAGASYIV
+93 ISYDAGAPYIV

-151 DEIDRLV
+151 DDIDRLV

-190 LADSDF
+190 LTDSDF
-196 LMRIGAIGRGGRTHQ
+196 LMRIGAIGRGGCTHQ

-229 REYPSYLLDYRTRLG
+229 CEYPSYLLDYRTRLG

-265 FWRKVYMKV
+265 FWRKVCMKV

-284 GPNMRRLED
+284 GPDMHRLED

-355 LMRMFSLVGIGER
+355 LMRMFNLVGIGER

-382 AELPQPMLEESYNPD
+382 AELPQPMLKESYNPD
-397 GTTLTFC
+397 RTTLTFR
-404 TKSDDGETTRA
+404 TERNDGWTTRA
-415 SAGGSMSAERDSG
+415 GANGSMPAERDSD
-428 SCLDGPV
+428 SHPNT
-435 DCSMSVG
+435 
-442 CESGS
+442 
-447 RLDRPVDMAT
+447 PVDMAT
-457 ARILDAWE
+457 ARILDIWE
-465 QAGHGRSINAAPSSV
+465 QAGHGRSVSAVPASGTAMSQ
-480 AATLQTADGDSL
+480 ATNNNNLAVGL
-492 TARHGSSDS
+492 GSGGSR
-501 LVAPSEVAVGAK
+501 VAPCEVTVNAK

-520 PREERNLVMHFVI
+520 PREERELVMHFVI
-533 ENGEIR
+533 ENGEIH
-539 RIEAQELLGIGST
+539 RIEAQELLGVGST
-552 KAKALLNDMVTQGLL
+552 KAKTLLNDMVKQGLL
-567 TVEGAGPST
+567 IVEGAGPST